1 MQCCDGVTRYG
12 DQSGKNTKMRT
23 SRLRGIAS
31 LAALVILL
39 SGCAETQFLIHT
51 AKRVSRSDDAPPAA
65 GYYKVGNPYQID
77 GIWYYPAEDYEYD
90 ETGIASWYGAAFH
103 GKLTANGEDYDMNAL
118 TAAHRTLPLPSFVR
132 VTNLENGRSL
142 VLKVNDRGPFA
153 KGRIIDISRR
163 GAQLL
168 GFQNQGTAKVRVQ
181 ILADQSRAVAARLQ
195 NRDTLAR
202 VGSPITVDKMP
213 KASVSAETLPAPT
226 GAGASPQVAAQ
237 PVSPTPVSERATD
250 NVTQSPTGTIPNTTA
265 PSETVALNSNPE
277 AAVRQEPV
285 KATSI
290 FVQAGAFGLYDNAN
304 KVRARLSPLGS
315 VFMDQVLVNGRDLY
329 RVRVG
334 PLSDVKQADDVL
346 AQVIGTGYPDARI
359 IVD

>member
-1 MQCCDGVTRYG
+1 M
-12 DQSGKNTKMRT
+12 SA
-23 SRLRGIAS
+23 SRIRAIG
-31 LAALVILL
+31 LL
-39 SGCAETQFLIHT
+39 SAVLFVLAGCAESQFLIST
-51 AKRVSRSDDAPPAA
+51 AKRVARTTDTPQE
-65 GYYKVGNPYQID
+65 GYYKVGKPYQID
-77 GIWYYPAEDYEYD
+77 GIWYHPEENYEYD

-103 GKLTANGEDYDMNAL
+103 GKLTANGEEYDMNAL

-168 GFQNQGTAKVRVQ
+168 GFQNQGTARVRVQ

-195 NRDTLAR
+195 NRDDLAR
-202 VGSPITVDKMP
+202 VGSPITIDKMP
-213 KASVSAETLPAPT
+213 KASVSAESLPAP
-226 GAGASPQVAAQ
+226 AGAEASPS
-237 PVSPTPVSERATD
+237 VSGTPATGSASAVQTASAD
-250 NVTQSPTGTIPNTTA
+250 PLTPTGTIPNTTA
-265 PSETVALNSNPE
+265 PSETVALTTNPD

-285 KATSI
+285 KPTSI
-290 FVQAGAFGLYDNAN
+290 YVQAGAFGIYENAN

-315 VFMDQVLVNGRDLY
+315 VFLDQVLVDGKDLY

-334 PLSDVKQADDVL
+334 PLAGVKQADDVL
-346 AQVIGTGYPDARI
+346 SQVIGTGYPDARI

>member
-1 MQCCDGVTRYG
+1 
-12 DQSGKNTKMRT
+12 MRAP
-23 SRLRGIAS
+23 RLRIIGAMS
-31 LAALVILL
+31 AVLLLLA
-39 SGCAETQFLIHT
+39 GCAETQFLIHT
-51 AKRVSRSDDAPPAA
+51 AKRVSRSDEAPAD
-65 GYYKVGNPYQID
+65 GYYKVGKPYQID
-77 GIWYYPAEDYEYD
+77 GIWYHPEEDYEYD

-103 GKLTANGEDYDMNAL
+103 GKLTANGEEYDMNAL
-118 TAAHRTLPLPSFVR
+118 TAAHRTLPMPSFVR

-163 GAQLL
+163 GSQLL
-168 GFQNQGTAKVRVQ
+168 GFQQQGTARVRVQ

-195 NRDTLAR
+195 NREDLAR
-202 VGSPITVDKMP
+202 VGSPITVDKLP
-213 KASVSAETLPAPT
+213 KASVSAESLPAPG
-226 GAGASPQVAAQ
+226 GAEASPS
-237 PVSPTPVSERATD
+237 VSGTPPSQTIETASAD
-250 NVTQSPTGTIPNTTA
+250 PLSPTGTIPNTTA

-285 KATSI
+285 KPTSI
-290 FVQAGAFGLYDNAN
+290 YVQAGAFGIYENAN

-315 VFMDQVLVNGRDLY
+315 VFLDQVLINGKDLY

-334 PLSDVKQADDVL
+334 PIADVQNADDVL
-346 AQVIGTGYPDARI
+346 AQVIGTGFPDARI